1 MISELIALHSVLLSF
16 LTATKYFAGTRI
28 ESERTYNRGQNKM
41 EQQTHIPR
49 KPRESQKTPFSYF
62 CCCCCCFFFWGGGE
76 GGYLN
81 LPSILFV
88 AGSATRNS
96 VGEIFELLRMVKER
110 IGLHSINYFERHRG
124 RF

>member
-1 MISELIALHSVLLSF
+1 
-16 LTATKYFAGTRI
+16 
-28 ESERTYNRGQNKM
+28 M

-49 KPRESQKTPFSYF
+49 KQRESQKTPFLLL
-62 CCCCCCFFFWGGGE
+62 FFILRGRGGGE

-96 VGEIFELLRMVKER
+96 VGKIFELLRMVKER
-110 IGLHSINYFERHRG
+110 IGLHSINYFEQHRD